1 MLGAAAGDAGTSAR
15 GASGREALTAPA
27 LPESRAGR
35 RRSPRVWRLWHTL
48 LTSAPLSCRSF
59 TWRWSV
65 LVSVL
70 CVTCHREIK
79 TTGRGAGTGP
89 TELGRRRP
97 HSLPRSRSSADR
109 RLRGQT
115 RRGSSV
121 FAVRFGLSWEL
132 SFVTGD
138 NTLSGLRRP
147 PPARRRLC
155 GWGSEPGGH
164 KPHVASAQASAQGSL
179 SEGDPVPGDLF
190 WSRQRWKSPSPGG
203 SAQCHR
209 RRAQPAGISLWWGSR
224 DPGCTIPFPTHV
236 TTMAFGFPGLNGKE
250 LSGSRKGY
258 SFALF

>member
-59 TWRWSV
+59 AWRWSL

-132 SFVTGD
+132 SFVTSD

-147 PPARRRLC
+147 EGACAAGVPSQADTSHTWRLPRPALRGVC
-155 GWGSEPGGH
+155 
-164 KPHVASAQASAQGSL
+164 
-179 SEGDPVPGDLF
+179 
-190 WSRQRWKSPSPGG
+190 
-203 SAQCHR
+203 
-209 RRAQPAGISLWWGSR
+209 
-224 DPGCTIPFPTHV
+224 
-236 TTMAFGFPGLNGKE
+236 
-250 LSGSRKGY
+250 RKGIQSLGVSSGLVSAGKVPVQEDLHSVTDGGPSLQVSRSGGGAETPAVPY
-258 SFALF
+258 RSRHL

>member
-59 TWRWSV
+59 AWRWSV

-147 PPARRRLC
+147 PPASAGQKAPVRPGFRARRTQATRGVCPGRRSGELV
-155 GWGSEPGGH
+155 GRGPSPWGSLL
-164 KPHVASAQASAQGSL
+164 VSSALEKSQSRRICTVSPTAGPACRCLALVGEQRPRL
-179 SEGDPVPGDLF
+179 YHTVPDTCDHDGL
-190 WSRQRWKSPSPGG
+190 R
-203 SAQCHR
+203 
-209 RRAQPAGISLWWGSR
+209 
-224 DPGCTIPFPTHV
+224 
-236 TTMAFGFPGLNGKE
+236 FPG
-250 LSGSRKGY
+250 
-258 SFALF
+258 A